1 MYPGGNGPKGG
12 EKKNN
17 NNQDQ
22 LSLSFVATIAMLS
35 IKMNFTWFQFCKWI
49 QLLLLDK
56 PVI

>member
-12 EKKNN
+12 GGNN